1 MRLETLQWVVCPDFW
16 RKSVPEHRPGGPK
29 IEQCFPVYSFRRSVY
44 HHTRCRM
51 ICRHHLHQSVSPST
65 NWCVESLIA
74 AAVLRLLIANR
85 EMLLSVAS
93 ERRTQEID
101 IYRRA
106 AVKTTTTTA
115 AATTTSND
123 NDNTQ
128 DWRRMWRQQVH
139 RNNVIRLTTCLP
151 LADQV
156 HTIPYDTS
164 NEKVQQRS
172 QSRYDGKGRQNG
184 SVLSQHLLKI

>member
-1 MRLETLQWVVCPDFW
+1 
-16 RKSVPEHRPGGPK
+16 
-29 IEQCFPVYSFRRSVY
+29 
-44 HHTRCRM
+44 
-51 ICRHHLHQSVSPST
+51 
-65 NWCVESLIA
+65 LIA

-128 DWRRMWRQQVH
+128 DWRRMRRQQVH
-139 RNNVIRLTTCLP
+139 RNDVIRLTTCLP

-164 NEKVQQRS
+164 NEKVQQLS
-172 QSRYDGKGRQNG
+172 QSRHSAPSNITLRGF
-184 SVLSQHLLKI
+184 I